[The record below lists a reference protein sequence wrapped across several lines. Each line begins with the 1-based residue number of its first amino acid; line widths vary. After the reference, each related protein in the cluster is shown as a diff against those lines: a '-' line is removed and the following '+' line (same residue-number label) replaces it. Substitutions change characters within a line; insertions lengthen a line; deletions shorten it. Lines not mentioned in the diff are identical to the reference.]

1 MMKVRYVGISF
12 YDGVEGLTNGKEY
25 KCIAVE
31 GEFLRIVDDSG
42 EDYLYSAASPGALDE
57 PEKRGRWEIVE
68 DSQSGDLKKVIA
80 A

>member
-1 MMKVRYVGISF
+1 MIVKYIGISF
-12 YDGVEGLTNGKEY
+12 YDGVEGLTSGKEY

-31 GEFLRIVDDSG
+31 GEFLRIIDDSG
-42 EDYLYSAASPGALDE
+42 EDYLYSAISPGALDE

-68 DSQSGDLKKVIA
+68 DTEEGELKKVIA